1 MRNVIL
7 SPHYDDAVFSCY
19 GLIKNDNSLV
29 INIFTGHPKKAQYKL
44 WDLICG
50 EINSTK
56 MMVRRKAENESVFNE
71 LGINFLDLGF
81 QENQYQK
88 NRNILEIE
96 QAIRRNLNA
105 GDIVYAPVAKSRIF
119 RHPDHVLINSVAKNL
134 SKDFKVKYYLDV
146 PYMNPRAKH
155 TDEETLR
162 LNKSETTNKLNLA
175 KKYKTQFRATN
186 LISLGNLKRS
196 INSGLEKYFK

>member
-1 MRNVIL
+1 MRKVIL

-19 GLIKNDNSLV
+19 GLLQDNNSLV

-56 MMVRRKAENESVFNE
+56 MMARRKAENESVFNE
-71 LGINFLDLGF
+71 LSINFLDLGF

-88 NRNILEIE
+88 NRNVEEIE
-96 QAIRRNLNA
+96 QNIRHNLKLE
-105 GDIVYAPVAKSRIF
+105 DIVYAPIAKSKIF
-119 RHPDHVLINSVAKNL
+119 RHPDHLLINLIAKNL
-134 SKDFKVKYYLDV
+134 SKDFKVKFYLDV
-146 PYMNPRAKH
+146 PYMNPKAKH
-155 TDEETLR
+155 SNEETLR

-186 LISLGNLKRS
+186 LMSLGNLKRS
-196 INSGLEKYFK
+196 INSGLEKYFN